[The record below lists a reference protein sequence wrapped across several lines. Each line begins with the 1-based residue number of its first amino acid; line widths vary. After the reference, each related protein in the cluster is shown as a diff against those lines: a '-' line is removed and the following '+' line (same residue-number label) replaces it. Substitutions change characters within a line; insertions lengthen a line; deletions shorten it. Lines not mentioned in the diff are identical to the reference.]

1 MNSQDSKTYNKA
13 RVFKLACMQG
23 AISRLDLHRRTGL
36 SKMTITNLVAEFLE
50 QGMVRMVSTESTG
63 VGRRTE
69 LVEVVADSLL
79 TAGILLTH
87 HGLYI
92 AAVALNG
99 SYRTVHE
106 FPLGPEDTEQ
116 TLYDKIETGVGMIL
130 EERAGE
136 RFAAIVIST
145 VGLVDVTSN
154 ALELSPFSRASAG

>member
-1 MNSQDSKTYNKA
+1 M
-13 RVFKLACMQG
+13 
-23 AISRLDLHRRTGL
+23 
-36 SKMTITNLVAEFLE
+36 
-50 QGMVRMVSTESTG
+50 
-63 VGRRTE
+63 
-69 LVEVVADSLL
+69 EVVADSLL

-145 VGLVDVTSN
+145 VGLVDVNSN
-154 ALELSPFSRASAG
+154 ALELSPFFPGIGRVTTLADKLSQRFALPYMRKTTPISPPLAELYFGEKPAYRNFIYVQME